1 MALFVIVAA
10 GAIGACACVASLI
23 LGRLLEG

>member
-1 MALFVIVAA
+1 MALFVIISASS
-10 GAIGACACVASLI
+10 IGACACVASLI